1 MLGVRHDVE
10 VGSLGVG
17 AIGSIKSEM
26 VLRELPRTRRDS
38 TRSDRVRV
46 LRVLHAR
53 ARAGD
58 GVSHD
63 GDVVR
68 ALTLIRP
75 MSAAI
80 VHGTKRI
87 ENRPT
92 NLPKSMRGVPTIVA
106 VHAGKKWSDE
116 YANAVS
122 VIMKTRELNCEQGI
136 VGLMRLTGRVFT
148 VDDPPG
154 KLYRFALTGEPT
166 RSDGRLEPD
175 AWWSGPFGY
184 EIDRA
189 VAFEKPIECSGMMGF
204 WPVPPHAL
212 AVMNICG
219 ACGWHH
225 RKGEPITGCVLR

>member
-1 MLGVRHDVE
+1 
-10 VGSLGVG
+10 
-17 AIGSIKSEM
+17 
-26 VLRELPRTRRDS
+26 
-38 TRSDRVRV
+38 
-46 LRVLHAR
+46 
-53 ARAGD
+53 
-58 GVSHD
+58 
-63 GDVVR
+63 
-68 ALTLIRP
+68 

-136 VGLMRLTGRVFT
+136 VGLMRLTGRVWT
-148 VDDPPG
+148 HREVRDYNTNSPQRDNNDYDIVH
-154 KLYRFALTGEPT
+154 KY
-166 RSDGRLEPD
+166 SIDGVPCDVRYGVVASP
-175 AWWSGPFGY
+175 WYSGPFGY

-212 AVMNICG
+212 AAMNICG